1 MPASVHMP
9 DKPET
14 ANWYTRREGTIRG
27 PYSAGHVSRY
37 LLLGRIRASDELSR
51 DGRNWCPVS
60 ECPELLPDEFGDL
73 SSWQDYQQLVMARI
87 SADER
92 RARRRSQEPGVPPP
106 GVSERRTGV
115 ERRRLDRDM
124 AAFTCHLP
132 GHREVPHRQWQAC
145 PLRACLLATLLATL
159 IIAWIGV
166 AFR

>member
-1 MPASVHMP
+1 MMTRDRPTPTDEELVVQALDGLAAGARPTGERPVLLIDEI
-9 DKPET
+9 DKADTDFQDDMLDVLDQMEFDIIEIDKTIKALTRPEST
-14 ANWYTRREGTIRG
+14 
-27 PYSAGHVSRY
+27 
-37 LLLGRIRASDELSR
+37 L
-51 DGRNWCPVS
+51 
-60 ECPELLPDEFGDL
+60 
-73 SSWQDYQQLVMARI
+73 